1 MQWMLS
7 VTMPGQFNFRRFSIP
22 EITMKK
28 KDKKELVEKIAMAMA
43 IALKKTDEQ
52 AARKIRKNI
61 MAAAKEVVKR
71 FVRHLPDEEPK
82 AEKSPVKVAR
92 KKAAKLA
99 GEKLA
104 TKKVA
109 VKKRTVR
116 KKTAKRVR
124 TK

>member
-1 MQWMLS
+1 MLS
-7 VTMPGQFNFRRFSIP
+7 VTKPGQFNFRRFSIP

-71 FVRHLPDEEPK
+71 FARHLSNEEPI
-82 AEKSPVKVAR
+82 AVKSPANTAK
-92 KKAAKLA
+92 KKAVKLA
-99 GEKLA
+99 VEKRA